1 MRESEH
7 TITPMLLGT
16 NLIVKHTKWTKNYD
30 TQDTLESGWTWAE
43 ERGGMG
49 TKGGGVPP
57 KGGGKRPPPRK
68 GAPFKT

>member
-30 TQDTLESGWTWAE
+30 SA
-43 ERGGMG
+43 GGFFVCK
-49 TKGGGVPP
+49 TCGGG
-57 KGGGKRPPPRK
+57 GGG
-68 GAPFKT
+68 GFGGGGGD